1 MRNDRYIM
9 AKFKL
14 NDPFNVQH
22 DKNVKRQLYLLSE
35 IFSSFKNSP
44 QRQYVAQEEYQDD
57 KGEE

>member
-1 MRNDRYIM
+1 MRNDKYLM
-9 AKFKL
+9 NKFKL

-44 QRQYVAQEEYQDD
+44 QKEAVGQDEY
-57 KGEE
+57 